1 VETLTGKVE
10 ITTQAMDAASACME
24 TLNEWLWL
32 LSGEEALSANS
43 ENMEPTW
50 LMEDGQL
57 PERLQQPARNMAIA
71 ARAIFKHLA
80 ALNDALTEARKEK
93 GSDTT
98 QIDKAAADIG
108 FQWPCRATD
117 GGVGSVRKRNR
128 RKRAAHCQMDH
139 PPHRG
144 QGRLHLL
151 RLASQCRCQP
161 GGHPVAP
168 RSRCSTDIGD
178 SAFTGCI

>member
-1 VETLTGKVE
+1 
-10 ITTQAMDAASACME
+10 ME

-117 GGVGSVRKRNR
+117 GVWDLFEKETEENAPPIAKWITR
-128 RKRAAHCQMDH
+128 RIEGKGDYIFSASPVSAAASLAATLWRRAA
-139 PPHRG
+139 G
-144 QGRLHLL
+144 AVLI
-151 RLASQCRCQP
+151 
-161 GGHPVAP
+161 GHP
-168 RSRCSTDIGD
+168 
-178 SAFTGCI
+178 AFTGCI